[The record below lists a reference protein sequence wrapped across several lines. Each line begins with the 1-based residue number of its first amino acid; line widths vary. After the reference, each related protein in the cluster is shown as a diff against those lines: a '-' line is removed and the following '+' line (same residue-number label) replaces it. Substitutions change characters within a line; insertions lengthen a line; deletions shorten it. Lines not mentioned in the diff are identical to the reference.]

1 MYVCTRVK
9 PAISSAVDLMEQI
22 STGEFKCNTN
32 ANAGPSLSYVYKTNN
47 GTDQVVDKSNDD
59 IRHSLSGKWIFFY
72 GDSTLRMLH
81 DILAMRLSDGTERYW
96 PNGVDNHGPL
106 RLHLSQAGHSN
117 ITYETYIGTTRLTFM
132 WHHLAVNKPTDLH
145 NYFVNYLGYPD
156 VFIPTNGVWE
166 GLEWKKEEQE
176 SFMSG
181 IFSAF
186 KPPVEKTAV
195 VYHKVWK
202 NKRPIKIFAS
212 VNYCTNFRNNN
223 YENYKANIKV
233 QQSKA
238 FLDTLGDVLFWN
250 RMYPRPVD
258 FSADCQ
264 RLFVSVC
271 NAEYH
276 YFGELLSVQ
285 ADILA
290 MIVDELFQ

>member
-1 MYVCTRVK
+1 
-9 PAISSAVDLMEQI
+9 MEQI

-32 ANAGPSLSYVYKTNN
+32 ANAGASLSYVYKTNN
-47 GTDQVVDKSNDD
+47 GTDQVVHKSNDD

-72 GDSTLRMLH
+72 GDSTIRMLH

-96 PNGVDNHGPL
+96 PNGVDSHGPP
-106 RLHLSQAGHSN
+106 RVHRVDFTEN
-117 ITYETYIGTTRLTFM
+117 TYETYIGTTRLTFM

-145 NYFVNYLGYPD
+145 NYFENYLGYPD
-156 VFIPTNGVWE
+156 IFIPTNGAWE
-166 GLEWKKEEQE
+166 GAEWKKEEQE

-195 VYHKVWK
+195 IYHRVWE

-212 VNYCTNFRNNN
+212 VNYCTRFENNKHEIN
-223 YENYKANIKV
+223 RANSKL
-233 QQSKA
+233 QHSKA

-250 RMYPRPVD
+250 RTYPRPAD

-264 RLFVSVC
+264 RLFASVC
-271 NAEYH
+271 NVHHH